1 MRPHLKLERAKAVL
15 ERRLFLKAL
24 GVGLA
29 APLALRFA
37 HSATA
42 ASAGAPKRFLIMYM
56 PHGTVCEHYN
66 PRMTGSGDDP
76 TQFALD
82 MTNES
87 ILGPLETYKKWVN
100 VYQGFQYIGQA
111 CGTHEGIV
119 NILSGKDTC
128 DTTSARITLEHV
140 IAKGLGVQPLIL
152 GACSHQ
158 TYGIDLHG
166 MLFWDGSTAVD
177 PQKDPSVAF
186 DKLFGSQV
194 SSTPSP
200 MVSADD
206 QLRSA
211 MLDLTTAELND
222 LKTSVS
228 SLTTESTK
236 LQTHLDAIAALKQ
249 GGSMSGSGKSSCGM
263 TQKIASIE
271 TVRSEGSKVVID
283 SSHSNDYFYQ
293 EANFRKI
300 FQAQLDLVAQ
310 ALICNAAQVIGL
322 MPMYA
327 TAEFDFSFIG
337 GSLGG
342 CSGWSHHSGLSHT
355 SYIQEPSAQYN
366 SPVSIDNVKPDTRAA
381 FGRAQRWFIDQL
393 TTNVIQLLATT
404 PDPAASD
411 GSMVLDNTLIY
422 VTSEIGDSQ
431 NHYRVSEIMYPQ
443 TPSYLPMV
451 SIGGAGGGITSGQV
465 ITEPIVS
472 GMAGP
477 GVRPATDVYLTL
489 CKAMGVTATFP
500 GTTGTLAGVVA

>member
-1 MRPHLKLERAKAVL
+1 MRPHLKLEHAKGIL
-15 ERRLFLKAL
+15 ERRLFLKAMGL
-24 GVGLA
+24 GLA
-29 APLALRFA
+29 APMALRLA

-42 ASAGAPKRFLIMYM
+42 APAGAPKRFLIMYM

-66 PRMTGSGDDP
+66 PRMTGSGTDP

-87 ILGPLETYKKWVN
+87 ILGPLEPYKSKVN
-100 VYQGFQYIGQA
+100 VYQGLYYQGQA

-128 DTTSARITLEHV
+128 DTSTARITLEHV

-166 MLFWDGSTAVD
+166 MLFWDGTSAVD
-177 PQKDPSVAF
+177 PQKNPAVAF
-186 DKLFGSQV
+186 DKLFGTAQA
-194 SSTPSP
+194 SSPT
-200 MVSADD
+200 VSADD
-206 QLRSA
+206 QLRAA
-211 MLDLTTAELND
+211 MLDLTTAELTD
-222 LKTSVS
+222 LQTSVS
-228 SLTTESTK
+228 SLTTESNK
-236 LQTHLDAIAALKQ
+236 LQKHLDAIAALKD
-249 GGSMSGSGKSSCGM
+249 GSSGNSGKSSCGM
-263 TQKIASIE
+263 MQPISSIE
-271 TVRSEGSKVVID
+271 TVRQEGAKVVID

-300 FQAQLDLVAQ
+300 FKAQLDLVAQ

-366 SPVSIDNVKPDTRAA
+366 SPVTIDNAKPDTRAA

-393 TTNVIQLLATT
+393 TTNVIQLLAAQT
-404 PDPAASD
+404 DPAASD
-411 GSMVLDNTLIY
+411 GSTVLDNTLIY

-431 NHYRVSEIMYPQ
+431 NHLRLSEIMYPQ
-443 TPSYLPMV
+443 LPSYVPMV

-465 ITEPIVS
+465 ISLPITTATTP
-472 GMAGP
+472 GAGS
-477 GVRPATDVYLTL
+477 RPAVDLYQTL
-489 CKAMGVTATFP
+489 AKAMGVDATFP
-500 GTTGTLAGVVA
+500 NSTGTLTGVVA